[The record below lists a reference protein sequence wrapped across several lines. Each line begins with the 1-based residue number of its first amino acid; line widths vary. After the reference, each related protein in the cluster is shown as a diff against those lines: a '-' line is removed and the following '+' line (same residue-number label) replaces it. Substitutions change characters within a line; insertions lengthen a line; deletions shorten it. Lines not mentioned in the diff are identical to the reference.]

1 MINVNGREI
10 ETDAEGYLASLD
22 DWNEDVAKC
31 LAERDQLDLGEEHWM
46 VVRWIRDY
54 YAENGTAPN
63 LRVMSKLIGGAL
75 GEQFGDKKKA
85 RELYKQVLEFDPQ
98 HSEARQY
105 LGLAASGDEPKKSGG
120 CTTRVSCAGRTVG
133 FQPMKTDTQAP
144 GCTGYCGLEPS
155 PP

>member
-22 DWNEDVAKC
+22 DWSEDVAKC
-31 LAERDQLDLGEEHWM
+31 LAERDQLDLGDEHWM

-75 GEQFGDKKKA
+75 GEQFGDKKY
-85 RELYKQVLEFDPQ
+85 LFDLFPYGPGQ
-98 HSEARQY
+98 AGGALRRHAQAHRLRLRQ
-105 LGLAASGDEPKKSGG
+105 SGTGCGG
-120 CTTRVSCAGRTVG
+120 FS
-133 FQPMKTDTQAP
+133 P
-144 GCTGYCGLEPS
+144 G
-155 PP
+155 